1 MLILP
6 KTDLDKMR
14 RILTLIA
21 CCCALN
27 SQGQQVDSITSV
39 IAPEYD
45 RVGLI
50 HRFWLG
56 DSYRKLYNTPVKMR
70 VMDLQTEKGGLHI
83 IKLGGG
89 MQTQSLRMADSSG
102 REWVLRSIQKYP
114 ERSLPESLRKTFAK
128 DIVQDQISIHH
139 PFGALTVPPFNKEL
153 GIPHASPE
161 LVFVGDDPGFGE
173 YREVFKNRPYM
184 FEARTPFEDQKTDNS
199 AKVIRKVLEDND
211 TQIDQKLTLR
221 SRLLD
226 FTLGDWD
233 RHQDNWR
240 WDPEKEKGKKI
251 YTPVPR
257 DRDKV
262 YYKTSGLF
270 PTLLSYQWLKAH
282 LQPFSPHIRNV
293 AHWNFNARHFD
304 HFFLTHLTEDEW
316 IDEIKFVQKTL
327 TDSLIHQAML
337 TMPDTIVKL
346 SANELETNIR
356 SRRDDLME
364 SGLTYY
370 RFLAR
375 IVDLPLSAKSEFI
388 DIDYNQDG
396 SVSVNIHNKKKD
408 GTEGRKLIKRTF
420 LPSQT
425 EEIRIYGISGSDEY
439 KIHGSGR
446 SPIKL
451 RLIGGRGEDLYRT
464 SDKFDNGRKVY
475 IYDSKNQEASN
486 IQVYKNVRL
495 KLSAD
500 TAIHQFEYDSFVYDR
515 KGVVV
520 NLDYGVDRGLIFG
533 LGYLVEN
540 QGFRKKPYAYR
551 HQFMASYLTGRESF
565 MFDYKGHF
573 KKLIAD
579 QDLSIH
585 LSSLGPRNLS
595 NFFGYGN
602 NTLFEKS
609 DSRSI
614 SYYRNRFDIVS
625 GDIFLEKYLDP
636 KLKLFYGSSSEYYN
650 SKEANNIGKYFEE
663 FNAKFPSEPIYGS
676 NFFTG
681 ITGGIDYDT
690 RDNAANPKSGIHIYT
705 RVGWNAEI
713 GGETRKYTKLH
724 HAMSFYKTIA
734 NDYITFANRTGVDAV
749 WGDPYFYQHAQIGGE
764 MSLRGYNSR
773 RFTGK
778 TAVYNN
784 FDMRLK
790 LFSYSSYLVP
800 GTVGAIGFYDIG
812 RVWMTA
818 ESSDTWHMGYGG
830 GIYFMP
836 GELLTIQGV
845 LGFSKEAT
853 LPYIR
858 IGLSF

>member
-1 MLILP
+1 M
-6 KTDLDKMR
+6 TDLNRMR
-14 RILTLIA
+14 RIFTLIA
-21 CCCALN
+21 CCFVVN
-27 SQGQQVDSITSV
+27 SQAQRLDSITTL

-45 RVGLI
+45 RVSLA

-70 VMDLQTEKGGLHI
+70 VMDLATERGGLQI
-83 IKLGGG
+83 VKLGGG
-89 MQTQSLRMADSSG
+89 MQTQSLRLVDSSG

-139 PFGALTVPPFNKEL
+139 PFGALTVPPFNKAL
-153 GIPHASPE
+153 GIPSASPE
-161 LVFVGDDPGFGE
+161 LVFVGDDARFGE
-173 YREVFKNRPYM
+173 YREVFKNRAYM

-221 SRLLD
+221 ARMLD

-262 YYKTSGLF
+262 YYKTSGVF

-293 AHWNFNARHFD
+293 PHWNFNASNFD

-337 TMPDTIVKL
+337 TMPDTIVKM
-346 SANELETNIR
+346 SAKELETNIR
-356 SRRDDLME
+356 SRRDELME
-364 SGLTYY
+364 TGLTYY

-375 IVDLPLSAKSEFI
+375 VVELPLSAKSEFV
-388 DIDYNQDG
+388 DIDYNKEG
-396 SVSVNIHNKKKD
+396 SVSVTIHNKKKD
-408 GTEGRKLIKRTF
+408 GTQGRKLLERTF

-425 EEIRIYGISGSDEY
+425 KEVRIYGLSGRDEY
-439 KIHGSGR
+439 KFHGSGK
-446 SPIKL
+446 SPIKI
-451 RLIGGRGEDLYRT
+451 RIIGGDGEDLYRT
-464 SDKFDNGRKVY
+464 TEKFTNGSKVY
-475 IYDSKNQEASN
+475 IYDSKDQSTSSMQIADN
-486 IQVYKNVRL
+486 IHL
-495 KLSAD
+495 KLSSD
-500 TAIHQFEYDSFVYDR
+500 TAIHKFEYDNFVYDR
-515 KGVVV
+515 KGVVF

-533 LGYLVEN
+533 LGYLIEN

-551 HQFMASYLTGRESF
+551 HQIMASYLTGRESF
-565 MFDYKGHF
+565 MFDYKGNY
-573 KKLIAD
+573 KELIAGH
-579 QDLSIH
+579 DLYIH
-585 LSSLGPRNLS
+585 FSSLGPKNLS

-602 NTLFEKS
+602 STVFDKS
-609 DSRSI
+609 ESKNI
-614 SYYRNRFDIVS
+614 SYYRNRFDLVS

-650 SKEANNIGKYFEE
+650 SRESNNIGRYFEE
-663 FNAKFPSEPIYGS
+663 FHEKYPAEPIYGS

-681 ITGGIDYDT
+681 VAAGIDYDT
-690 RDNAANPKSGIHIYT
+690 RDNITNPKSGVHFHT
-705 RVGWNAEI
+705 RLGWNAEV
-713 GGETRKYTKLH
+713 GGEGRNYTKLQ

-734 NDYITFANRTGVDAV
+734 DNCITFANRVGLDAV

-778 TAVYNN
+778 TALYNN

-800 GTVGAIGFYDIG
+800 GTVGAIGFYDVG
-812 RVWMTA
+812 RVWMSR
-818 ESSDTWHMGYGG
+818 ENSNDWHMGYGG

-836 GELLTIQGV
+836 GDLLTIQGV
-845 LGFSKEAT
+845 IGFSKEAT
-853 LPYIR
+853 LPYLR
-858 IGLSF
+858 VGLSF

>member
-1 MLILP
+1 
-6 KTDLDKMR
+6 MR
-14 RILTLIA
+14 RIFTLIA
-21 CCCALN
+21 CCCVFN
-27 SQGQQVDSITSV
+27 SHAQRMDSITTV

-45 RVGLI
+45 RVGLL

-70 VMDLQTEKGGLHI
+70 VMDLATERGGLQI
-83 IKLGGG
+83 VKLGGG
-89 MQTQSLRMADSSG
+89 MQTQSLRLVDSMG

-139 PFGALTVPPFNKEL
+139 PFGALTVPPFNKAL
-153 GIPHASPE
+153 GIPSASPE
-161 LVFVGDDPGFGE
+161 LVFVGDDPRFGE
-173 YREVFKNRPYM
+173 YREVFKNRAYM

-199 AKVIRKVLEDND
+199 AKVMRKVLEDND

-221 SRLLD
+221 ARMLD

-262 YYKTSGLF
+262 YYKTSGVF

-293 AHWNFNARHFD
+293 PHWNFNASTFD

-316 IDEIKFVQKTL
+316 IDEIQFVQKTL

-337 TMPDTIVKL
+337 TMPDTIVKM

-356 SRRDDLME
+356 SRRDELME

-375 IVDLPLSAKSEFI
+375 VVELPLSAKSEFV
-388 DIDYNQDG
+388 DVDYNKDG
-396 SVSVNIHNKKKD
+396 SVTVNIHNKKKD
-408 GTEGRKLIKRTF
+408 GTEGRKLLKRTF
-420 LPSQT
+420 VPDQT
-425 EEIRIYGISGSDEY
+425 KEVRIYGISGTDEY
-439 KIHGSGR
+439 KLHGSGK
-446 SPIKL
+446 SPIKI
-451 RLIGGRGEDLYRT
+451 RLIGGDGQNLYRT
-464 SDKFDNGRKVY
+464 TDKFANGSKVY
-475 IYDSKNQEASN
+475 IYDGKNQVPGAM
-486 IQVYKNVRL
+486 QVDDAIHL
-495 KLSAD
+495 KLSK
-500 TAIHQFEYDSFVYDR
+500 DSAVHKFDYENFIYDR
-515 KGVVV
+515 KGVVF

-533 LGYLVEN
+533 LGYMIEN

-551 HQFMASYLTGRESF
+551 HQFLGSYLTGRESF
-565 MFDYKGHF
+565 MFDYKGNY
-573 KKLIAD
+573 KDLIAGH
-579 QDLSIH
+579 DLYIH
-585 LSSLGPRNLS
+585 LSSLGPKNLS

-602 NTLFEKS
+602 NTIFDKS
-609 DSRSI
+609 DSKRI
-614 SYYRNRFDIVS
+614 SYYRNRFDLVS
-625 GDIFLEKYLDP
+625 GDIFLEKYLEP
-636 KLKLFYGSSSEYYN
+636 KFKVFYGSSSEYYT
-650 SKEANNIGKYFEE
+650 SKESNNVGRYFEE
-663 FNAKFPSEPIYGS
+663 FHQKYPSEPIYGS

-681 ITGGIDYDT
+681 LTGGIDYDT
-690 RDNAANPKSGIHIYT
+690 RDNMANPKSGVHVHT
-705 RVGWNAEI
+705 RLGWNTEI
-713 GGETRKYTKLH
+713 GGEGRNYTKLQH
-724 HAMSFYKTIA
+724 SMSFYKTVA
-734 NDYITFANRTGVDAV
+734 DNYITFANRVGFDAV

-778 TAVYNN
+778 TALYNN

-790 LFSYSSYLVP
+790 LFSYSSYIVP
-800 GTVGAIGFYDIG
+800 GTVGAIGFYDVG
-812 RVWMTA
+812 RVWMSH
-818 ESSDTWHMGYGG
+818 ENSNDWHMGYGG

-836 GELLTIQGV
+836 GDLLTIQGV
-845 LGFSKEAT
+845 IGFSKEAT
-853 LPYIR
+853 LPYLR
-858 IGLSF
+858 VGLSF